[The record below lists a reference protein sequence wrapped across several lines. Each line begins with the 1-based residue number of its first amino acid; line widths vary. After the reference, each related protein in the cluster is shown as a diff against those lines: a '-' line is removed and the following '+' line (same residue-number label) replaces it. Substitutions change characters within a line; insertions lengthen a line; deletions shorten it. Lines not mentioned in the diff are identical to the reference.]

1 MLRCGLLGE
10 KLGHSYSPE
19 IHKMLAGYEYRL
31 YERRAEELES
41 FIRGGEWDGLN
52 VNMPYKKAVRQ
63 REHAGAPRG
72 WQHLRRQHGHV
83 RL

>member
-41 FIRGGEWDGLN
+41 FIRGGE
-52 VNMPYKKAVRQ
+52 
-63 REHAGAPRG
+63 
-72 WQHLRRQHGHV
+72 
-83 RL
+83 

>member
-19 IHKMLAGYEYRL
+19 IHEMLAGYEYRL

-41 FIRGGEWDGLN
+41 FIKGGEWDHP
-52 VNMPYKKAVRQ
+52 V
-63 REHAGAPRG
+63 
-72 WQHLRRQHGHV
+72 
-83 RL
+83 

>member
-31 YERRAEELES
+31 YERAADEVEDFVPIEPNLMETLIQTFRITYAPPAEEEADPA
-41 FIRGGEWDGLN
+41 E
-52 VNMPYKKAVRQ
+52 
-63 REHAGAPRG
+63 
-72 WQHLRRQHGHV
+72 
-83 RL
+83 